1 MYNSQNSNKMGFPKN
16 KSSVTRADCQH
27 LIKAVRDLPPQ
38 LVPIQSNYQ
47 KMYTS
52 DAEKKLKA
60 FKIFTQGTIIRQKKK
75 RV

>member
-1 MYNSQNSNKMGFPKN
+1 MGFPKN
-16 KSSVTRADCQH
+16 KSSVTGADCQH
-27 LIKAVRDLPPQ
+27 LVKAVRDLPSK

-52 DAEKKLKA
+52 DAENKLKD
-60 FKIFTQGTIIRQKKK
+60 FKIFTQGAIIKQKT